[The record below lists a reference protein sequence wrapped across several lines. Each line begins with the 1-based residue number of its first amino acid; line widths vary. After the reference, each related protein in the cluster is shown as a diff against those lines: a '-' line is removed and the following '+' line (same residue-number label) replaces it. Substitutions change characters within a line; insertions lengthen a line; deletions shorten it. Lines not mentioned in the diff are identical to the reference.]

1 MPAFL
6 ALLNQKIAGEAR
18 GCRFEEE
25 KDGRSHLRSLA
36 ARRSIRRGRLGVN
49 YQMLRIGFH
58 RVELEVRE
66 TTSLTATRSLV
77 PYPRPINQSVSGI
90 RALFALPLGR
100 KASLA
105 TFELEASSHPL
116 RCPSNIHR
124 SADVSVPPH
133 FLVYLGVSN
142 IGQT

>member
-1 MPAFL
+1 M
-6 ALLNQKIAGEAR
+6 AGATFVLWR
-18 GCRFEEE
+18 
-25 KDGRSHLRSLA
+25 HA
-36 ARRSIRRGRLGVN
+36 GV
-49 YQMLRIGFH
+49 YVGGVWASTIKCYVSVFTGF
-58 RVELEVRE
+58 ELEVRE